1 MWMSDVMK
9 QSEAVKQPEAVEQP
23 QVTVQSAQQAVTE
36 TTSQP
41 VPQMTIVVAEPTMY
55 DTHVKEN
62 FHIFG
67 VASFL
72 YACLYAFCM
81 YKNDA
86 GITYSL
92 LVVGGLFFI
101 QYCLKK
107 LDVEMKKES
116 RFYMISMVLLSVSTF
131 CTDDWRIIFFNKTG
145 VFLLTIS
152 LLLGALYETKQWNLG
167 KYLGSIAK
175 VCLMSIGELGKPFAD
190 MKWYCKNKLEKKN
203 NKYLYVL
210 MGIAITIPV
219 FIVVFALL
227 ASADIVFNDMAKN
240 LLKDVDFTDAYNVA
254 LIIVGVF
261 LITYCILTY
270 LSKKTIKE
278 EIDESRKGEPLI
290 AIPVVTILSLLYI
303 VFSGIQIVYLFMGR
317 MQLPD
322 GYTYAEYAR
331 EGFFQL
337 LAVSIIN
344 LIIVLIGLYFF
355 KPSKVL
361 KVVLT
366 IMSLCTFVMIASSAM
381 RMMIYIMYYYLTFLR
396 IFVLWSLVV
405 LFLLFVGVIA
415 YIAKESFPLF
425 RYSMIVV
432 TCLYIALSF
441 SHPDYWIAKVNL
453 DSTKATRSEFFRGAA
468 YEDYYLLC
476 TLSADAAPV
485 MIEWMEE
492 EGYSLR
498 DYEPGY
504 NVYHATSNARNHEYE
519 ASLYLRRIR
528 EDCTDVGIRNFNVS
542 RFMADAEIMM
552 RRSQG
557 M

>member
-1 MWMSDVMK
+1 
-9 QSEAVKQPEAVEQP
+9 
-23 QVTVQSAQQAVTE
+23 
-36 TTSQP
+36 
-41 VPQMTIVVAEPTMY
+41 MY

-72 YACLYAFCM
+72 YACLYTFCM

-86 GITYSL
+86 GITYTL

-101 QYCLKK
+101 QHCFKK

-116 RFYMISMVLLSVSTF
+116 RFYMVSMVLLSISTF
-131 CTDDWRIIFFNKTG
+131 CTDDWRIIFFNKLG

-152 LLLGALYETKQWNLG
+152 MVLGALYETKQWNLG
-167 KYLGSIAK
+167 KYLGSIIK
-175 VCLMSIGELGKPFAD
+175 VCFMSIGELGKPFSD
-190 MKWYCKNKLEKKN
+190 LKWYCKNKLEKKN

-210 MGIAITIPV
+210 MGIIITIPV
-219 FIVVFALL
+219 FLLVFALL
-227 ASADIVFNDMAKN
+227 ASADIVFHDMANN
-240 LLKDVDFTDAYNVA
+240 LLKDVDFTDTIN
-254 LIIVGVF
+254 IVLMVVSTF
-261 LITYCILTY
+261 LATYCVLVY
-270 LSKKTIKE
+270 LCKKTIKE
-278 EIDESRKGEPLI
+278 EVADSRKGEPLI

-303 VFSGIQIVYLFMGR
+303 IFSGIQIVYLFMGK
-317 MQLPD
+317 MQLPE

-344 LIIVLIGLYFF
+344 LIIVLIGLYYF

-381 RMMIYIMYYYLTFLR
+381 RMIIYIQYYYLTFLR
-396 IFVLWSLVV
+396 ILVLWSLLV
-405 LFLLFVGVIA
+405 LFLIFIGVII
-415 YIAKESFPLF
+415 YIVKESFPLF

-432 TCLYIALSF
+432 TCLYIALSY

-453 DSTKATRSEFFRGAA
+453 ANTKEGYSEFFKGEV
-468 YEDYYLLC
+468 YEDYYLLR

-485 MIEWMEE
+485 MLDWMVEQ
-492 EGYSLR
+492 GYSLE
-498 DYEPGY
+498 DYYLEEDKYPIGY
-504 NVYHATSNARNHEYE
+504 KAGECEYE
-519 ASLYLRRIR
+519 AYRYLRDLRYS
-528 EDCTDVGIRNFNVS
+528 CTDIGLREFNVS
-542 RFMADAEIMM
+542 RCAADLDILQRVTE
-552 RRSQG
+552 G

>member
-1 MWMSDVMK
+1 MSDV
-9 QSEAVKQPEAVEQP
+9 VRQPETVEQSQINVEAGGNEPP
-23 QVTVQSAQQAVTE
+23 QETVQS
-36 TTSQP
+36 TSKP
-41 VPQMTIVVAEPTMY
+41 IPQMTVVTAEPTMY

-62 FHIFG
+62 FHVFG

-86 GITYSL
+86 GITYTL
-92 LVVGGLFFI
+92 LVVGGLLFI

-116 RFYMISMVLLSVSTF
+116 RFYMISMVLLSISTF
-131 CTDDWRIIFFNKTG
+131 CTDDWRIIFFNKLG

-152 LLLGALYETKQWNLG
+152 MVLGALYETKQWNLG
-167 KYLGSIAK
+167 KYLGSIIK
-175 VCLMSIGELGKPFAD
+175 VCFMSIGELGKPFAD

-203 NKYLYVL
+203 NKYLYLL

-240 LLKDVDFTDAYNVA
+240 LLKNVDFTDAYNVA
-254 LIIVGVF
+254 LIVISVF

-270 LSKKTIKE
+270 LCKKTIKE
-278 EIDESRKGEPLI
+278 DIVDSRKGEPLI
-290 AIPVVTILSLLYI
+290 AIPVVTILSLLYL

-344 LIIVLIGLYFF
+344 LVIVLIGLYFF

-366 IMSLCTFVMIASSAM
+366 IMSICTFVMIASSAM

-405 LFLLFVGVIA
+405 LFLLFVGVII
-415 YIAKESFPLF
+415 YITKESFPLF
-425 RYSMIVV
+425 RYSVIVV

-468 YEDYYLLC
+468 YEDYYLLS

-485 MIEWMEE
+485 MIDWMEE

-498 DYEPGY
+498 DYEPDY
-504 NVYHATSNARNHEYE
+504 NRYYATSNAKNHEYE

-528 EDCTDVGIRNFNVS
+528 ENCTDVGVRNFNVS
-542 RFMADAEIMM
+542 RFMADAEIMLKM
-552 RRSQG
+552 TEGR
-557 M
+557 

>member
-1 MWMSDVMK
+1 MSDV
-9 QSEAVKQPEAVEQP
+9 VRQPETVEQP
-23 QVTVQSAQQAVTE
+23 QMTIMTEGNVQAQT
-36 TTSQP
+36 
-41 VPQMTIVVAEPTMY
+41 VPQMTVVSTEPTMY

-67 VASFL
+67 VTSFL

-86 GITYSL
+86 GITYTL
-92 LVVGGLFFI
+92 LVVGGLVFI

-107 LDVEMKKES
+107 LDVAMKKES
-116 RFYMISMVLLSVSTF
+116 RFYMVSMVLLSISTF
-131 CTDDWRIIFFNKTG
+131 CTDDWRIIFFNKLG
-145 VFLLTIS
+145 VFLLTVS
-152 LLLGALYETKQWNLG
+152 MVLGALYETKEWNLG

-175 VCLMSIGELGKPFAD
+175 VCFMSIGELGKPFAD

-240 LLKDVDFTDAYNVA
+240 LLKDVDFADAY
-254 LIIVGVF
+254 LITLTIVSVF
-261 LITYCILTY
+261 LATYCILAY
-270 LSKKTIKE
+270 LCKKTIKE
-278 EIDESRKGEPLI
+278 EVEDSRKGEPLI

-317 MQLPD
+317 MQLPA
-322 GYTYAEYAR
+322 GYTYAQYAR

-337 LAVSIIN
+337 LAVSVIN
-344 LIIVLIGLYFF
+344 LVIVLIGLYYF

-366 IMSLCTFVMIASSAM
+366 IMSLCTFVMIVSSAM

-405 LFLLFVGVIA
+405 LFLIFCGVIA
-415 YIAKESFPLF
+415 YIVKGSFPLF

-468 YEDYYLLC
+468 YEDYYLLR

-485 MIEWMEE
+485 MLDWIEE
-492 EGYSLR
+492 EGYSLEYYMM
-498 DYEPGY
+498 DYDKYPIGFEEGD
-504 NVYHATSNARNHEYE
+504 HEYE
-519 ASLYLRRIR
+519 AYRYLRDLRYECADIR
-528 EDCTDVGIRNFNVS
+528 IRNFNVS
-542 RFMADAEIMM
+542 RFIADAEVVQ
-552 RRSQG
+552 RLTEG

>member
-1 MWMSDVMK
+1 
-9 QSEAVKQPEAVEQP
+9 
-23 QVTVQSAQQAVTE
+23 
-36 TTSQP
+36 
-41 VPQMTIVVAEPTMY
+41 MY

-86 GITYSL
+86 GITYTL

-101 QYCLKK
+101 QYCFKK

-116 RFYMISMVLLSVSTF
+116 RFYMVSMVLLSISTF
-131 CTDDWRIIFFNKTG
+131 CTDDWRIIFFNKLG

-152 LLLGALYETKQWNLG
+152 MVLGALYETKQWNLG
-167 KYLGSIAK
+167 KYLGSIVK
-175 VCLMSIGELGKPFAD
+175 VCFMSIGELGKPFSD
-190 MKWYCKNKLEKKN
+190 LKWYCKNKLEKKN

-210 MGIAITIPV
+210 MGIVITIPV

-240 LLKDVDFTDAYNVA
+240 LLKDVDFADAY
-254 LIIVGVF
+254 LITLTIVSVF
-261 LITYCILTY
+261 LATYCILAY
-270 LSKKTIKE
+270 LCKKTIKE
-278 EIDESRKGEPLI
+278 EVEDSRKGEPLI

-303 VFSGIQIVYLFMGR
+303 VFSGIQIVYLFMRR
-317 MQLPD
+317 MQLPT
-322 GYTYAEYAR
+322 GYTYAQYAR

-337 LAVSIIN
+337 LAVSVIN
-344 LIIVLIGLYFF
+344 LVIVLIGLYYF

-366 IMSLCTFVMIASSAM
+366 IMSLCTFVMIVSSAM

-396 IFVLWSLVV
+396 IFVLWGLVV
-405 LFLLFVGVIA
+405 LFLIFCGVIA
-415 YIAKESFPLF
+415 YIVKGSFPLF

-453 DSTKATRSEFFRGAA
+453 ESTKPTRSEFFRGAA
-468 YEDYYLLC
+468 YEDYYLLR

-485 MIEWMEE
+485 LIDWIAE
-492 EGYSLR
+492 EGYSFE
-498 DYEPGY
+498 YY
-504 NVYHATSNARNHEYE
+504 NLEFDRYPIGFEEGDHEYE
-519 ASLYLRRIR
+519 AYRYLR
-528 EDCTDVGIRNFNVS
+528 DLKYSCTDIGIRNFNVS
-542 RFMADAEIMM
+542 RFIADAEVVQ
-552 RRSQG
+552 RLTEG